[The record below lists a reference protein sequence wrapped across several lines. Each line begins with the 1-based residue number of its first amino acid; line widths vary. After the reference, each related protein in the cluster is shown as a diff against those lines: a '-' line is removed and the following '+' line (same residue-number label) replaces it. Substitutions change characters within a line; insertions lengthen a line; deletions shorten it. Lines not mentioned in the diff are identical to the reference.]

1 MIQKGFKRK
10 LTTILSADVVGY
22 SRLMG
27 DNEEAT
33 VKTITAYRELMTHLV
48 NEDRGRVID
57 AKGDNLLAEFTSV
70 VDACQCAVEI
80 QKELKSRNAEFP
92 KHRRMTFRIGINL
105 GDVIEED
112 EAIYGDGVNIAARL
126 EGLADPGGICI
137 SRTVYDQVKNKL
149 KTEYDY
155 LGEQKVKNIA
165 EPVEAYR
172 VVMEPKKGHKTTLSL
187 PSKPSIA
194 VLAFDNLSGD
204 PAQEYLADGISESI
218 ITTLSKIPEMFVIAR
233 NSSFTYKGRAVKVQ
247 QVSEELGVRYVLE
260 GSVIKAGDRVRITT
274 QLIDATTGHHR
285 WSERYDRDLA
295 DFFNLL
301 DEIALQVGVALQVE
315 LTRGEY
321 AWIWR
326 KTTTNLE
333 AWSLLVKG
341 ASLIERFSKEDI
353 LKARGLA
360 EEAIRLDPRC
370 SSAWTMLAY
379 THNLEVRLGF
389 SESPSE
395 SLRRAMESGQ
405 KALELDDT
413 QSEIHTFWTAVYT
426 LQGEYD
432 KALAEGQKSIE
443 LGPSDS
449 LAHMLYAQ
457 TLYYLG
463 RFEEAVALAEKS
475 VRLSPYCPAWSL
487 DFLAQ
492 MYRMAGRYEQA
503 METFQKLL
511 DPGLAGDYNPIWTY
525 LGLAE
530 VCAELGRL
538 HEAREHV
545 SQIIT
550 IDPTF
555 SLELVRKTSFFK
567 DPSHLERRLAAL
579 RQAGLDNAKIKKEVQ
594 Q

>member
-1 MIQKGFKRK
+1 MTGQGVKRK
-10 LTTILSADVVGY
+10 LSAILSADVVGY

-27 DNEEAT
+27 NNEEAT
-33 VKTITAYRELMTHLV
+33 VRAITAFRELMTNLI
-48 NEDRGRVID
+48 NEHGGRVVD

-70 VDACQCAVEI
+70 VGSCQCAVEI
-80 QKELKSRNAEFP
+80 QKELKSRNAELP
-92 KHRRMTFRIGINL
+92 KHRRMAFRIGINL

-137 SRTVYDQVKNKL
+137 TRTVYDQVKNKL
-149 KTEYDY
+149 ELEYDY
-155 LGEQKVKNIA
+155 LGEKKVKNIA
-165 EPVEAYR
+165 EPVRAYR
-172 VVMEPKKGHKTTLSL
+172 IVMEPKKGDKKTLSL

-218 ITTLSKIPEMFVIAR
+218 IATLSKIPEMFVIAR
-233 NSSFTYKGRAVKVQ
+233 NSSFTFKGRAVKVQ

-260 GSVIKAGDRVRITT
+260 GSVIKAGDRVRITV

-285 WSERYDRDLA
+285 WSERYDREMA

-301 DEIALQVGVALQVE
+301 DDIAFQIAAALQVE

-321 AWIWR
+321 ARILHR
-326 KTTTNLE
+326 STSSFE
-333 AWSLLVKG
+333 AWTIMVKAESLF
-341 ASLIERFSKEDI
+341 ERLTKEDI
-353 LKARGLA
+353 LKARELA
-360 EEAIRLDPRC
+360 QEAIRLDPEF
-370 SSAWTMLAY
+370 SSAWAMQAW
-379 THNLEVRLGF
+379 THSIEVRLGF
-389 SESPSE
+389 SR
-395 SLRRAMESGQ
+395 SLEDSFRQAIESGQ
-405 KALELDDT
+405 KASELDNT
-413 QSEIHTFWTAVYT
+413 QSVIHAFWNSIYT

-432 KALAEGQKSIE
+432 KALAEGQKSVD

-487 DFLAQ
+487 DFLAH
-492 MYRMAGRYEQA
+492 MYRMAGLYEQA
-503 METFQKLL
+503 LETFQQLL
-511 DPGLAGDYNPIWTY
+511 DPSRAGDYNPIWTY
-525 LGLAE
+525 LGLSE
-530 VCAELGRL
+530 VCAEMGRL
-538 HEAREHV
+538 DEAREHMY
-545 SQIIT
+545 QILR

-555 SLELVRKTSFFK
+555 SLEVVRKTSFFK
-567 DPSHLERRLAAL
+567 DNSHLERRLAAL
-579 RQAGLDNAKIKKEVQ
+579 RQAGLT
-594 Q
+594 

>member
-1 MIQKGFKRK
+1 MAQKGFRRK
-10 LTTILSADVVGY
+10 LTAILSADVVGY

-33 VKTITAYRELMTHLV
+33 VRAVTAYRELMTNLI
-48 NEDRGRVID
+48 NEHRGRVAD

-70 VDACQCAVEI
+70 VDACRCAVEI
-80 QKELKSRNAEFP
+80 QKELKSRNAELP
-92 KHRRMTFRIGINL
+92 EHRRMIFRIGINL

-137 SRTVYDQVKNKL
+137 SGTVYDQVKNKL
-149 KTEYDY
+149 KAGYDY
-155 LGEQKVKNIA
+155 LGEQEVKNIA
-165 EPVEAYR
+165 EPVRAYR
-172 VVMEPKKGHKTTLSL
+172 VVIEPKKQDKKTLSL
-187 PSKPSIA
+187 PSKPSVA

-218 ITTLSKIPEMFVIAR
+218 IATLSKIPDMFVIAR

-260 GSVIKAGDRVRITT
+260 GSMIKAGDRVRITA
-274 QLIDATTGHHR
+274 QLIDATTGYHR

-301 DEIALQVGVALQVE
+301 DEIAFQVGVALQVE

-321 AWIWR
+321 ARIVR
-326 KTTTNLE
+326 KTTTNFE
-333 AWSLLVKG
+333 AWSCLVK
-341 ASLIERFSKEDI
+341 ASSLIERFSKEDI
-353 LKARGLA
+353 LKARELA
-360 EEAIRLDPRC
+360 EEAIRLDPQC
-370 SSAWTMLAY
+370 SSAWTTLAF
-379 THNLEVRLGF
+379 THNIEVRLGF
-389 SESPSE
+389 SQSPSE
-395 SLRRAMESGQ
+395 SFKRAMESGQ

-413 QSEIHTFWTAVYT
+413 QSEIHTFWTAFYT

-443 LGPSDS
+443 LGPSDF

-457 TLYYLG
+457 ALYYLG

-503 METFQKLL
+503 LETFQQLL
-511 DPGLAGDYNPIWTY
+511 DPSRAGDYNPIWTY

-538 HEAREHV
+538 YEAREHV
-545 SQIIT
+545 SQILR

-555 SLELVRKTSFFK
+555 SLELVRKSSFFK
-567 DPSHLERRLAAL
+567 DQSHLERRLAAL
-579 RQAGLDNAKIKKEVQ
+579 RRAGLD
-594 Q
+594 